1 MQGLLRGDENG
12 KGGLS
17 LAQLVGLTIFGKDL
31 HEGVNFN
38 SLEDSVHRV
47 GILVREGFRFFL
59 GFSLDDD
66 QAADLVG
73 EGSGQ
78 NHASLRIERFHSLE
92 VSRTV
97 DLAPCSSFRSVE
109 AKDDKFHRGWF
120 IVQTRR
126 VAKRGRSL
134 SLERLAVAISAGN
147 FMPPPNFALSKFPAQ
162 IDDSSIQQV
171 RKVAEPHI
179 DILDEHA
186 HFLDNL
192 EVLADLLQCSDIGG
206 TGEASPAELS
216 F

>member
-1 MQGLLRGDENG
+1 MNSTPVARRPKRRGRAVSILT
-12 KGGLS
+12 GGP
-17 LAQLVGLTIFGKDL
+17 AIFWKDL

-47 GILVREGFRFFL
+47 GVLVRESFRFFL
-59 GFSLDDD
+59 RFSLDDD

-92 VSRTV
+92 VSRAV
-97 DLAPCSSFRSVE
+97 DLAPCLPFRSIK
-109 AKDDKFHRGWF
+109 AKDDKFHRGCF
-120 IVQTRR
+120 IGQTRR
-126 VAKRGRSL
+126 VTKRGRSL
-134 SLERLAVAISAGN
+134 SLERLAIAISAGN
-147 FMPPPNFALSKFPAQ
+147 FMPPSNFALSKFPAQ
-162 IDDSSIQQV
+162 IDDSSIQEV

-192 EVLADLLQCSDIGG
+192 EILTNLLQRSDIGG
-206 TGEASPAELS
+206 AGEASPAEL
-216 F
+216 